1 MSRPCL
7 LKSQP
12 SAVSEARNAPA
23 LAGMRALLP
32 QPCLIGSEPSQGTES
47 IRSSAIRAHWAT
59 VSST

>member
-12 SAVSEARNAPA
+12 SDLPEARKSLA
-23 LAGMRALLP
+23 LAGLRVP
-32 QPCLIGSEPSQGTES
+32 QPCLIASEPSQGTES